1 MAQRRLEAGPPGR
14 SLSTQSSEEALD
26 LLRPEWSDTLR
37 GQCAEGFW
45 LPPVQSVFLFVCL
58 FSEKLR
64 PENTKG
70 VASSHSG
77 LASLARDLCCSL
89 GPTLSRAP
97 TSALPVL
104 KFPILVEK
112 GA

>member
-1 MAQRRLEAGPPGR
+1 MLKAF
-14 SLSTQSSEEALD
+14 
-26 LLRPEWSDTLR
+26 
-37 GQCAEGFW
+37 GFP
-45 LPPVQSVFLFVCL
+45 LYGLFFCLFVCL

-89 GPTLSRAP
+89 GPTLSWAP

-104 KFPILVEK
+104 KFPIVVEK
-112 GA
+112 EIPHFCFGPHAFFFFFFLFSHSVYLFFFFTKYYIYFFF